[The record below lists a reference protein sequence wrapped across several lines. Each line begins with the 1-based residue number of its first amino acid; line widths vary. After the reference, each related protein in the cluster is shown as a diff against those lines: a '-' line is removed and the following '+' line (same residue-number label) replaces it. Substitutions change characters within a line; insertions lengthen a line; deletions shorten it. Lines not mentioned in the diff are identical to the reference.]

1 MKVFGLAVVSARQL
15 LTQSNSVPVTD
26 ADPAPWYVRLI
37 TNEKTADGNMKG
49 RCGGTLV
56 APDLVLTAKHCHDG
70 KSVTDLS
77 VYCNSMNH
85 GGTSK
90 QIRDVVEK
98 SAHETDDMMFLK
110 LKHPFNL
117 DKYCQVADLPYW
129 PATEGEDMEL
139 VAYAPDKKSLLRTPG
154 TFKDYIYLKN
164 SGEFVQIVNWNAATE
179 TGDSG
184 SGSVSKKCGKYHLLG
199 VNSGYEIDKN
209 GERTGRSSSADIRY
223 RAKWIKEEWEKL
235 SPGTYREPKDCEMAY
250 KIKALSLTVI
260 ITSSIGL
267 FTVLLWQLVVFFRK
281 KNV

>member
-15 LTQSNSVPVTD
+15 LTESNSVPVTD

-37 TNEKTADGNMKG
+37 SNENTGDGNNQG
-49 RCGGTLV
+49 WCGGTLV
-56 APDLVLTAKHCHDG
+56 APDLVVTAKHCHDG

-85 GGTSK
+85 GGTPK

-98 SAHETDDMMFLK
+98 SEHTTDNLMFLK

-129 PATEGEDMEL
+129 PATEDEDMEL
-139 VAYAPDKKSLLRTPG
+139 VAYAPDEKSLLRTPG
-154 TFKDYIYLKN
+154 TLKDYARTT
-164 SGEFVQIVNWNAATE
+164 SGADVQIVNWNAATQP
-179 TGDSG
+179 GDYG
-184 SGSVSKKCGKYHLLG
+184 SGAVSEKCGKYHLLG
-199 VNSGYEIDKN
+199 VFGGQLKDGSHYLGDYQ
-209 GERTGRSSSADIRY
+209 ADMRY

-235 SPGTYREPKDCEMAY
+235 SPGTYREPKDCEMAN
-250 KIKALSLTVI
+250 KMKALSLTLI
-260 ITSSIGL
+260 ITASFGL

>member
-37 TNEKTADGNMKG
+37 TNENTGDGNMKG

-56 APDLVLTAKHCHDG
+56 APDLVLTEKHCHDG

-77 VYCNSMNH
+77 VYCNSMDH
-85 GGTSK
+85 GGTPK
-90 QIRDVVEK
+90 QIRNVVEK
-98 SAHETDDMMFLK
+98 SEHTTDNLMFLK
-110 LKHPFNL
+110 LKYPFNL

-139 VAYAPDKKSLLRTPG
+139 VAYAPDKKSLLRTEG
-154 TFKDYIYLKN
+154 TFKEYKN
-164 SGEFVQIVNWNAATE
+164 FMDSQGSIFIVQTVNWNAKPE
-179 TGDSG
+179 LGDSG
-184 SGSVSKKCGKYHLLG
+184 SGAVSEKCGKYHLLG
-199 VNSGYEIDKN
+199 VFRGQLEDGSYNN
-209 GERTGRSSSADIRY
+209 ADIRY

-250 KIKALSLTVI
+250 KMKAFSLTVI
-260 ITSSIGL
+260 ITASIGL

>member
-37 TNEKTADGNMKG
+37 TNENTGDGNMKG

-56 APDLVLTAKHCHDG
+56 APDLVLTEKHCHDG

-77 VYCNSMNH
+77 VYCNSMDH
-85 GGTSK
+85 GGTPK
-90 QIRDVVEK
+90 QIRNVVEK
-98 SAHETDDMMFLK
+98 SEHTTDNLMFLK
-110 LKHPFNL
+110 LKYPFNL

-129 PATEGEDMEL
+129 PATEDEDMEL
-139 VAYAPDKKSLLRTPG
+139 VAYAPDEKSLLRTPG
-154 TFKDYIYLKN
+154 TLKDYNYLT
-164 SGEFVQIVNWNAATE
+164 SGAFVQIVNWNAATQP
-179 TGDSG
+179 GDSG
-184 SGSVSKKCGKYHLLG
+184 SGAVSKKCGKYHLLG
-199 VNSGYEIDKN
+199 VHSGAKISGDESK
-209 GERTGRSSSADIRY
+209 TQADIRY

-250 KIKALSLTVI
+250 KMKAFSLTVI
-260 ITSSIGL
+260 ITASIGL